1 MWSLCR
7 RITRQRM
14 QPLSHSRALQI
25 RTRAKP
31 RAPDLKIMSALTNEQ
46 IQGIQRYVGQ
56 FSQQMAG
63 GIIAQLSQAEPPG
76 KQIGEAFAERRQ
88 RRFVVALEMAKAMR
102 ARGDFAASSIP
113 DDDEEGAK
121 ISSKLMATAVMD
133 AENLLAEIERSEAA
147 DQIKFNEQMQKATRE
162 ANEEKAAPGLPRVVP
177 APANTKLP
185 PPPNANRQ

>member
-1 MWSLCR
+1 
-7 RITRQRM
+7 
-14 QPLSHSRALQI
+14 
-25 RTRAKP
+25 
-31 RAPDLKIMSALTNEQ
+31 MSALTNEQ